1 MPVCVDREEG
11 ERVVSSPSVTLPYS
25 LTLFAV
31 CLINA
36 VVKYVTLHLDTRHSP
51 RLAHTHTH
59 TYTNIHAHAKRK
71 TQTRARQVTR
81 HRSFVLNGRL
91 SLVPRLY
98 TSANHPN
105 CFGSATGTPGLHIP
119 ASVLTLR
126 SSDLWS
132 VTLKSP
138 STRSVSALYLIN
150 SSHTPPY

>member
-51 RLAHTHTH
+51 RLTHTHTH
-59 TYTNIHAHAKRK
+59 TNIHAHAKRK
-71 TQTRARQVTR
+71 TQTRVRPVTR
-81 HRSFVLNGRL
+81 YRSFVLNSRL
-91 SLVPRLY
+91 SPVPRLY
-98 TSANHPN
+98 TSANHLN
-105 CFGSATGTPGLHIP
+105 CFGSPTGTPGLHIP

-126 SSDLWS
+126 SSDL
-132 VTLKSP
+132 
-138 STRSVSALYLIN
+138 
-150 SSHTPPY
+150 